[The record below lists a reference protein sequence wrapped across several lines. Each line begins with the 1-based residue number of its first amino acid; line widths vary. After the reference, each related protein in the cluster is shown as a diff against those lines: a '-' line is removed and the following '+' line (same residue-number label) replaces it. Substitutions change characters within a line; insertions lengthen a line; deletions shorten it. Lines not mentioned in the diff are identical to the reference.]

1 MRKLHL
7 IALCFAMLFMLAA
20 CGEPAKEKDEKAD
33 VQTGEASA
41 PAAPA
46 ESAAPAKVVL
56 GVAGAHSGD
65 LASYGLPSI
74 NAAKLVAA
82 KFNAAGGING
92 AMVEVVSQDDQCKP
106 ELATNAATK
115 MVSDEVK
122 LVLGHICSGAT
133 KAAMP
138 IYLESKI
145 VVMSPSATN
154 PPLTQSGE
162 YPNFFRTI
170 APDDAQAALE
180 VSFAKGMGLKKLAVI
195 HDKGDYGKGFA
206 SFCQQFIEADPEME
220 VVLFEGV
227 TPGAVDYS
235 AVVQK
240 IKGSGAE
247 GVIFGGY
254 HPEASK
260 IVSGMRKKD
269 INIPFMSD
277 DGVKDD
283 TFIKVAGKY
292 AEGVYATGPMDFSSN
307 PIYQE
312 AVAAHKAE
320 FGSDPGAFFP
330 EAYSAAMAM
339 LTAVQNAG
347 STDYDKV
354 TDALRTKYVDTAVGK
369 IKFDAKGDA
378 EGVGFAVYQV
388 KDGNFV
394 EVK

>member
-1 MRKLHL
+1 MKKLHL
-7 IALCFAMLFMLAA
+7 IALCIAMVAMLAA
-20 CGEPAKEKDEKAD
+20 CGGEGEKKAEEKA
-33 VQTGEASA
+33 EA
-41 PAAPA
+41 PAA
-46 ESAAPAKVVL
+46 KVLKVTL

-74 NAAKLVAA
+74 NAAKLVAK
-82 KFNAAGGING
+82 KFNAAGG
-92 AMVEVVSQDDQCKP
+92 MEVTVVAQDDQCKP

-115 MVSDEVK
+115 MVSDEIK
-122 LVLGHICSGAT
+122 IVLGHICSGAT
-133 KAAMP
+133 KAALP
-138 IYLESKI
+138 IYNESGI

-180 VSFAKGMGLKKLAVI
+180 VEFAKGLGLKKVAVI

-206 SFCQQFIEADPEME
+206 TFCQQFIEQEDGIE

-240 IKGSGAE
+240 IKSSGADS
-247 GVIFGGY
+247 VIFGGY

-260 IVSGMRKKD
+260 IVTGMRKKGLEL
-269 INIPFMSD
+269 PFLSD

-292 AEGVYATGPMDFSSN
+292 AEGVYATGPKDLSSLAMN
-307 PIYQE
+307 QE
-312 AVAAHKAE
+312 AVEAHKAE
-320 FGSDPGAFFP
+320 FNADPGPFYSQ
-330 EAYSAAMAM
+330 AYAAAQAM
-339 LTAVQNAG
+339 LTAVQTVG
-347 STDYDKV
+347 SADYAKI
-354 TDALRTKYVDTAVGK
+354 TEALRNNYVETAVGK

-378 EGVGFAVYQV
+378 EGVGFSVYQV
-388 KDGNFV
+388 QNGQYV

>member
-1 MRKLHL
+1 MKKLHL
-7 IALCFAMLFMLAA
+7 MVLCVAMLAMLGA
-20 CGEPAKEKDEKAD
+20 CSQGDEVRDKEAD
-33 VQTGEASA
+33 VETGEV
-41 PAAPA
+41 
-46 ESAAPAKVVL
+46 ESSNLYL

-65 LASYGLPSI
+65 LASYGLPSV

-82 KFNAAGGING
+82 KVNAAGGVLGKKVVI
-92 AMVEVVSQDDQCKP
+92 VSQDDQCKP

-115 MVSDEVK
+115 LLSDK
-122 LVLGHICSGAT
+122 IKIVLGHICSGAT
-133 KAAMP
+133 KAALP
-138 IYLESKI
+138 IYLDSKM

-170 APDDAQAALE
+170 APDDAQASLE
-180 VSFAKGMGLKKLAVI
+180 VNFAKSLGLKKIAVI

-206 SFCQQFIEADPEME
+206 TFSKQFVEAEPGME

-240 IKGSGAE
+240 IKSSGAD

-260 IVSGMRKKD
+260 IISGMRKKGLE
-269 INIPFMSD
+269 IPFLSD

-283 TFIKVAGKY
+283 TFIKVAGEY
-292 AEGVYATGPMDFSSN
+292 AEGVYATGPKDFSNN
-307 PIYQE
+307 PMYQE
-312 AVAAHKAE
+312 AVAAHKKE
-320 FGSDPGAFFP
+320 FGTDPGAFFP
-330 EAYSAAMAM
+330 EAYSAALA
-339 LTAVQNAG
+339 LLKAVENAG
-347 STDYDKV
+347 GTDYDKV
-354 TDALRTKYVDTAVGK
+354 VEALRTKFVDTPVGK

-378 EGVGFAVYQV
+378 EGVGFSVYQV
-388 KDGNFV
+388 RDGKYV

>member
-7 IALCFAMLFMLAA
+7 IVLCLAMVAMLVA
-20 CGEPAKEKDEKAD
+20 CGEAEKKAD
-33 VQTGEASA
+33 ESADVKTGET
-41 PAAPA
+41 
-46 ESAAPAKVVL
+46 AAPAKIVL

-65 LASYGLPSI
+65 LASYGLPSV

-82 KFNAAGGING
+82 KLNAAGGVNG
-92 AMVEVVSQDDQCKP
+92 AMVEVVAQDDQCKP

-115 MVSDEVK
+115 MVSEEITI
-122 LVLGHICSGAT
+122 VLGHICSGAT

-145 VVMSPSATN
+145 VVISPSATN
-154 PPLTQSGE
+154 PPLTQSGD

-180 VSFAKGMGLKKLAVI
+180 VAFAKGLGLKKIAVI

-206 SFCQQFIEADPEME
+206 SFCKTYIEAEDGIE

-240 IKGSGAE
+240 IKGSGAD

-260 IVSGMRKKD
+260 IVSGMRKKGVD
-269 INIPFMSD
+269 FPFLSD

-292 AEGVYATGPMDFSSN
+292 AEGVYATGPMDFSDN

-320 FGSDPGAFFP
+320 FGSDPGPFFP
-330 EAYSAAMAM
+330 EAYSAALAL
-339 LTAVQNAG
+339 LTAVENAG

-354 TDALRTKYVDTAVGK
+354 VEALHTQYVDTAVGK

-378 EGVGFAVYQV
+378 EGVGFSVYQV
-388 KDGNFV
+388 RDGKYV

>member
-1 MRKLHL
+1 MRVKLSL
-7 IALCFAMLFMLAA
+7 IALCFVLAAMLAA
-20 CGEPAKEKDEKAD
+20 CGGEAKKDEKKDAKAD
-33 VQTGEASA
+33 VETGEV
-41 PAAPA
+41 AAPT
-46 ESAAPAKVVL
+46 KIVL

-65 LASYGLPSI
+65 LASYGLPSA
-74 NAAKLVAA
+74 NAAKLVA
-82 KFNAAGGING
+82 KKINAAGGVNG
-92 AMVEVVSQDDQCKP
+92 AMVEVVPQDDQCKP
-106 ELATNAATK
+106 ELATNVATK
-115 MVSDEVK
+115 LLSDGVK
-122 LVLGHICSGAT
+122 IVLGHICSGAT
-133 KAAMP
+133 KAALP
-138 IYLESKI
+138 IYVDGKI

-180 VSFAKGMGLKKLAVI
+180 VAFAKSLGLKKIAII

-206 SFCQQFIEADPEME
+206 SFCQQFIDADPEIE

-240 IKGSGAE
+240 IKSSGAE

-260 IVSGMRKKD
+260 IVTGMRKKD
-269 INIPFMSD
+269 MNIPFMSD

-307 PIYQE
+307 PLYTE
-312 AVAAHKAE
+312 AVEAHRAE
-320 FGSDPGAFFP
+320 FGSDPGPFFP
-330 EAYSAAMAM
+330 EAYSAALA
-339 LTAVQNAG
+339 LLNAVKVAG
-347 STDYDKV
+347 GTDYNKLI
-354 TDALRTKYVDTAVGK
+354 DALHSSYVDTPVGK

-388 KDGNFV
+388 KDGKYM